1 MTKAGAFLVCA
12 MFTAACGVGDEDEN
26 VPIDPNPLKAVCS
39 AGFKTSGTFEQ
50 SAPKVDDNDTPADT
64 TDDIPI
70 EGCFPIG
77 TWTFTATL
85 DPAVE
90 VPDIDADGTP
100 DRCGE
105 EGTAAPELLG
115 SYVFRVDR
123 VSSTDGSGKIDK
135 YFAKCGSEFFD
146 MNDPAARTAC
156 ASALGG
162 FQIARLKVTEGGSGE
177 CTGNMEL
184 FDSTFKKH
192 WNFHPSQT
200 STPTPSQTTIAGFGE
215 YTEFE
220 NPQQIASEE

>member
-1 MTKAGAFLVCA
+1 MTKAGAFIACA
-12 MFTAACGVGDEDEN
+12 MFTAACGVGDEDDT

-39 AGFKTSGTFEQ
+39 SGFKTMGTFEQ

-77 TWTFTATL
+77 TWTFTAVVDDTI
-85 DPAVE
+85 E
-90 VPDIDADGTP
+90 VPDINDDGVG

-105 EGTAAPELLG
+105 NGTTKPEVLP

-123 VSSTDGSGKIDK
+123 ISSTDGSGKIDK

-146 MNDPAARTAC
+146 MSDEGARTAC
-156 ASALGG
+156 SSALGG
-162 FQIARLKVTEGGSGE
+162 FQIARLKVTEGGGGE
-177 CTGNMEL
+177 CTGNLEI
-184 FDSTFKKH
+184 FDSSFKKH

-200 STPTPSQTTIAGFGE
+200 SNPTPGQTAIAGFGE
-215 YTEFE
+215 FTEFE
-220 NPQQIASEE
+220 QPQPIGSE